1 MAMQTDVSSTHL
13 SAAGVI
19 VSGRN
24 RLKGMVIAP
33 IASSLTTFEFRDGSA
48 TGTILF
54 QMDIP
59 SNSNPNSYYINV
71 PGEGILFT
79 TGIYLTISAGSV
91 TGITAFYG

>member
-1 MAMQTDVSSTHL
+1 MTMQTDVSSKHL

-24 RLKGMVIAP
+24 RLKGFVVAP
-33 IASSLTTFEFRDGSA
+33 TISTLTTFEFRDGSA
-48 TGTILF
+48 TATILF

-59 SNSNPNSYYINV
+59 SNSNPNSYYVNV
-71 PGEGILFT
+71 PGEGILFP
-79 TGIYLTISAGSV
+79 TGIYLTLSVGSV

>member
-1 MAMQTDVSSTHL
+1 MAMQTDVSSKHL

-24 RLKGMVIAP
+24 RLKGFVVAP
-33 IASSLTTFEFRDGSA
+33 LASTLATFEFRDGSA

-54 QMDIP
+54 QMDSP
-59 SNSNPNSYYINV
+59 SNTNPNSYYVTV
-71 PGEGILFT
+71 PGEGILFS
-79 TGIYLTISAGSV
+79 TGIYLTLSVGSV